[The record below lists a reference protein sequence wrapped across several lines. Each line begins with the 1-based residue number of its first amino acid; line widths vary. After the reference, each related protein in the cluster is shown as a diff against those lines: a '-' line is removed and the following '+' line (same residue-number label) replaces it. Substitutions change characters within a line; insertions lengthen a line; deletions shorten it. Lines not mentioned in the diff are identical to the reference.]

1 MSCEYQV
8 RKQKIDKLLKNSG
21 WEIIPFRLLNTNIL
35 FFAYALEEF
44 PTKNGPA
51 DYALFVNGRLLG
63 IIEAKKT
70 QIDPQNVLEQA
81 KRYSK
86 GAENNLGLWNEY
98 KVPFL
103 YSTNGEIIYFADVR
117 EENYYSREIAQFH
130 TPQALEEMF
139 KKDTQSAKRW
149 LENTPINFEKLRP
162 YQRDAIAAIEK
173 ALIENKHRVMIAMAT
188 GTGKTFTI
196 VSLIYRL
203 LKSGFARRILF
214 LVDRRALAAQAAQAF
229 ATFVT
234 PSGNKFN
241 QEYEVYS
248 QKFRKEDFDENE
260 KFNVEVLPNEY
271 LTSPSSSHTF
281 VYVSTIQRMAINLFG
296 REGSFE
302 ESQNDP
308 EITEDAEKFNIPI
321 HAFDVIIADEC
332 HRGYTSKDVNVWRN
346 VLNHFDAIK
355 IGLTATPA
363 AHTTAYFGYPVFKYS
378 YEQAVLDGYL
388 VDYRAIKI
396 KSEVR
401 INGIFLN
408 EGELVEV
415 IDPET
420 GRKKI
425 DELEDEREF
434 NAEEIEKSIT
444 SPDSNRRIL
453 EEIKKYAE
461 EHEKLTGR
469 FPKT

>member
-1 MSCEYQV
+1 MKETEWLI
-8 RKQKIDKLLKNSG
+8 RKNKINRALDSTGWTIVPHKEITNSFLLQNH
-21 WEIIPFRLLNTNIL
+21 
-35 FFAYALEEF
+35 AVEEF
-44 PTKNGPA
+44 PTNNGPA
-51 DYALFVNGRLLG
+51 DYALFVNGKLLG
-63 IIEAKKT
+63 VIEAKKT
-70 QIDPQNVLEQA
+70 EINPQNVLEQA

-86 GAENNLGLWNEY
+86 GAEITIGLWNEY

-117 EENYYSREIAQFH
+117 EENYYSREISQFH

-139 KKDTQSAKRW
+139 NKNIQSAKSW
-149 LENTPINFEKLRP
+149 LANTPINFEKLRP

-173 ALIENKHRVMIAMAT
+173 ALIDNKHRVMIAMAT

-214 LVDRRALAAQAAQAF
+214 LVDRRALAAQSAQAF
-229 ATFVT
+229 ATFIT
-234 PSGNKFN
+234 PLGNKFN

-271 LTSPSSSHTF
+271 LTSPSTSHTF
-281 VYVSTIQRMAINLFG
+281 VYVSTIQRMAINLYG
-296 REGSFE
+296 KEGSFE

-308 EITEDAEKFNIPI
+308 EISEDTDKINIPI
-321 HAFDVIIADEC
+321 HAFDVIIADVC
-332 HRGYTSKDVNVWRN
+332 HRGYTSKYVNVWRN

-363 AHTTAYFGYPVFKYS
+363 AHTTAYFGPPVYKYS

-396 KSEVR
+396 RSEVR
-401 INGIFLN
+401 INGIFLK
-408 EGELVEV
+408 EGELIEV
-415 IDPET
+415 IDPQT

-434 NAEEIEKSIT
+434 NAEEIE
-444 SPDSNRRIL
+444 
-453 EEIKKYAE
+453 
-461 EHEKLTGR
+461 
-469 FPKT
+469 